1 MKLIYPESFYSPF
14 KGIIT
19 NILDIF
25 SPWVIHTVI
34 KKKMWGREWD
44 VGMDAG
50 AHTGMYALKCVW
62 IASGVIFR
70 SIVLIWGFWLAWK
83 SQIRVGFLSTQPQGP
98 SSELLTCAGIA
109 SCVSAMHTSQCGF
122 WESLV
127 GPQAGTYQ
135 PNISQPQ
142 ETRFWQSSCFWR

>member
-14 KGIIT
+14 KRIST

-25 SPWVIHTVI
+25 FPMSNTYCN
-34 KKKMWGREWD
+34 KKNVRE
-44 VGMDAG
+44 GMG
-50 AHTGMYALKCVW
+50 CGNGCWRPHRHVCLKCVW

-70 SIVLIWGFWLAWK
+70 GIVLIWGFWLDWK

-98 SSELLTCAGIA
+98 SSELLTCAGIT

-122 WESLV
+122 WESLL
-127 GPQAGTYQ
+127 GPQVGTYQ